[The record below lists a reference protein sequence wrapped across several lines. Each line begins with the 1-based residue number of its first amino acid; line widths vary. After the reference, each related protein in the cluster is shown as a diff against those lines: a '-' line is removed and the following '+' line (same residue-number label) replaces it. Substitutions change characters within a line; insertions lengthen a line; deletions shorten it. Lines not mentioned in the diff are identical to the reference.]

1 MQIKQPQ
8 YFEKFHCIG
17 GTCED
22 NCCIGW
28 DVEIDQRTYKK
39 YRRVK
44 DRSLSLL
51 FREKIFE
58 NPDPYNVQIDYALV
72 ELGKGNRCPF
82 LNDKNLCKIQGKIG
96 EEYLS
101 NVCATYP
108 RMANEVDGI
117 IEYSATV
124 SCPEAAKLILGNPE
138 KMRWVTKDIEKP
150 QRTIVNYHVDTKG
163 KQRHWNLMVSRFH
176 QLRDLSIETLQN
188 RNHSLENRLKE
199 LSVRYEEFEKEGK
212 IPTGKIKSIIK
223 MMEDVSLQN
232 IHKAV
237 RWVHDT
243 VEIDS
248 QKYKEFAKEAEKGF
262 GCLEKTGRIYQNN
275 IQIPQFI
282 LENYLVN
289 YIFQELFPLGEGDT
303 LGEAFMALAIRYG
316 LIQYHLLGIGE
327 NRGLLKEDT
336 VIEFIQTFSK
346 AVEHHHVYLSE
357 IKRSLSR

>member
-176 QLRDLSIETLQN
+176 
-188 RNHSLENRLKE
+188 
-199 LSVRYEEFEKEGK
+199 
-212 IPTGKIKSIIK
+212 
-223 MMEDVSLQN
+223 
-232 IHKAV
+232 
-237 RWVHDT
+237 
-243 VEIDS
+243 
-248 QKYKEFAKEAEKGF
+248 
-262 GCLEKTGRIYQNN
+262 
-275 IQIPQFI
+275 
-282 LENYLVN
+282 
-289 YIFQELFPLGEGDT
+289 
-303 LGEAFMALAIRYG
+303 
-316 LIQYHLLGIGE
+316 
-327 NRGLLKEDT
+327 
-336 VIEFIQTFSK
+336 
-346 AVEHHHVYLSE
+346 
-357 IKRSLSR
+357 